1 MPKKTEISDKLDI
14 LLFRKYFL
22 HFDYNYVINPENNNI
37 KYTDDNKCKVFE
49 NNGWKEKDISLMS
62 NRTLGH

>member
-37 KYTDDNKCKVFE
+37 KYTDDNKCKVF
-49 NNGWKEKDISLMS
+49 
-62 NRTLGH
+62 